1 MRKEEDDEREQTTTT
16 TTMSNAYE
24 PFVYTKL
31 LCIIYF
37 VESMQSMDD
46 K

>member
-1 MRKEEDDEREQTTTT
+1 MRKEEDDEREQTT